1 MPTFNAA
8 MFKLLLKISLVDRAI
23 ACCGLEFTTL
33 ACFCN
38 RFFSIS

>member
-23 ACCGLEFTTL
+23 ACYGLELTTL
-33 ACFCN
+33 TDFGN
-38 RFFSIS
+38 